1 MNNLIHYLLGWKRF
15 SAENGLGFGDGGTVV
30 VSGLAVETG
39 GGSGAVNICVAG
51 KEECSGGGVG
61 LGGAVFGCCCCC
73 CGCCWL

>member
-1 MNNLIHYLLGWKRF
+1 M
-15 SAENGLGFGDGGTVV
+15 VV
-30 VSGLAVETG
+30 NGLAVETG